1 MISQVLEQ
9 EKAIRKVLGRDRKFS
24 HLVPTWQD
32 LDILEAMN
40 AALSPLS
47 DFTDELSA
55 EHYVSISS
63 VLPVLKILHG
73 NVCSIG
79 ER

>member
-1 MISQVLEQ
+1 
-9 EKAIRKVLGRDRKFS
+9 
-24 HLVPTWQD
+24 